1 MASSTPTGSITIR
14 SLLDAVRTAARV
26 RIWRSLYNSC
36 STTSIRSFGRLSTAS
51 GISWSV
57 PRFGSSGIRGI
68 GNVDVTPDLALRVG
82 MILGDQYG
90 DTIIGRDPRITGP
103 MLVQALGAGVLSAG
117 ASAGGAGLVSTPN
130 LAQSGRAGW
139 RGGEES
145 NGGLV
150 TM

>member
-1 MASSTPTGSITIR
+1 MLLNACSSSAIR
-14 SLLDAVRTAARV
+14 S
-26 RIWRSLYNSC
+26 Y
-36 STTSIRSFGRLSTAS
+36 GRLSTAS
-51 GISWSV
+51 VISWSV

-117 ASAGGAGLVSTPN
+117 ASAVDAGLVSTQT
-130 LAQSGRAGW
+130 LAPRDRDFDCGAIITASHNPAPY
-139 RGGEES
+139 
-145 NGGLV
+145 NGIKLWN
-150 TM
+150 